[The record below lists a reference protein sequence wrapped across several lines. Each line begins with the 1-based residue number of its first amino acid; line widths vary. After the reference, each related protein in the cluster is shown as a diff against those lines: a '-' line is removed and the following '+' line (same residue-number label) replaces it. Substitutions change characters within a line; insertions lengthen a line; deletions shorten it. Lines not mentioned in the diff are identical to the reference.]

1 MEYLPKNFDKNDW
14 EIISDPTVL
23 QKGDYIA
30 YYRTKEYIQQNG
42 KISKSNKFYKGGY
55 VSFVNINE
63 ETKNKPYYYIGISTT
78 YGRPFSIKLLGDIIV
93 YRSKKQIQLNR
104 NLKN

>member
-1 MEYLPKNFDKNDW
+1 MEYLPKNFDKDDW
-14 EIISDPTVL
+14 EVISDPTVL

-42 KISKSNKFYKGGY
+42 KVSKANKFYKGGY
-55 VSFVNINE
+55 VSFVNINNE
-63 ETKNKPYYYIGISTT
+63 QKKPYYFIGISTT
-78 YGRPFSIKLLGDIIV
+78 YGRPFSIKLLGDLIV